1 MEDGQHPMQGID
13 PQMIQNMM
21 SQFGGA
27 DMGKNKKLQEMLQKM
42 NNPVTRMQMGI
53 QDMDTSKLDEI
64 LKDIDIIR

>member
-1 MEDGQHPMQGID
+1 MQGID